1 MNGERIKF
9 HGVSLH
15 HDHGALG
22 AEENYKA
29 EYRRLKQMKEMGV
42 NSIRTTHNPASEQT
56 LQIAAELGLLVQEEA
71 FDTWYGGKKPYD
83 YGRFFEKDAT
93 HPEAKK
99 GENGLILTYV
109 PWSKEAKTTQLSSCG
124 QSEMKSVKQMGIPI
138 L

>member
-1 MNGERIKF
+1 MNGEHIKF

-42 NSIRTTHNPASEQT
+42 NSIRTTHNPASPQT

-93 HPEAKK
+93 HPEARKA
-99 GENGLILTYV
+99 ENGLITIFEQ
-109 PWSKEAKTTQLSSCG
+109 W
-124 QSEMKSVKQMGIPI
+124 
-138 L
+138 

>member
-1 MNGERIKF
+1 MVTRVYKDGQLVDAKKDLFGYRYYNWTPDQGFSLNGEHIKF

-42 NSIRTTHNPASEQT
+42 NSIRTTHNPASPQT

-71 FDTWYGGKKPYD
+71 FDTWYGGKLS
-83 YGRFFEKDAT
+83 
-93 HPEAKK
+93 
-99 GENGLILTYV
+99 LIH
-109 PWSKEAKTTQLSSCG
+109 
-124 QSEMKSVKQMGIPI
+124 I
-138 L
+138 